1 MAVNSECRDAS
12 IAHDWH
18 LLGSGTLF
26 SGTPLA
32 FMWHGA
38 SIAGAVFPAGAVH
51 GIEQVLIALTGS
63 WQSVTEVD
71 GVQHLVSDHFGRG

>member
-1 MAVNSECRDAS
+1 
-12 IAHDWH
+12 
-18 LLGSGTLF
+18 
-26 SGTPLA
+26 
-32 FMWHGA
+32 MWHGA